1 MKHTVMDSA
10 ALTIEATLAIWEKAR
25 IPAQRKDNCMR
36 KLRKLFEQ
44 YRSLKKRRLLRDDGR
59 NCKITLFE
67 GDQIAMRCI
76 RCICIHFLEMI
87 CADIVF

>member
-44 YRSLKKRRLLRDDGR
+44 YRSLKKRQLFGDDGSK
-59 NCKITLFE
+59 CKITLFE
-67 GDQIAMRCI
+67 GDQIAMQ
-76 RCICIHFLEMI
+76 CICMHFLEII